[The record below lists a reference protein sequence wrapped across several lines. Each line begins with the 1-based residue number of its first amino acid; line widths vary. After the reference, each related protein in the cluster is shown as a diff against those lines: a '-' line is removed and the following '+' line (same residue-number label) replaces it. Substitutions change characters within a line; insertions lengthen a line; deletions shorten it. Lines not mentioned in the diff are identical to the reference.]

1 MGKKIAITAQ
11 EAWRRYTLYKQLI
24 KEMEAKLTAVNS
36 SLKERNI
43 EIDNLKKELKTV
55 KQKYHNLRNVTRSV
69 WIMNYLD
76 GE

>member
-1 MGKKIAITAQ
+1 MGKKVAITVQ
-11 EAWRRYTLYKQLI
+11 EAWRRYTLYKQLM

-43 EIDNLKKELKTV
+43 EIDNLKKELKAM
-55 KQKYHNLRNVTRSV
+55 KQKYHSLRNVTRSV

>member
-1 MGKKIAITAQ
+1 MGKKVAITVQ
-11 EAWRRYTLYKQLI
+11 EAWRRYTLYKQLM

-43 EIDNLKKELKTV
+43 EIDNLKKELKTM
-55 KQKYHNLRNVTRSV
+55 KQKYHSLFNVTRSV